1 MKKGRSGGRGGR
13 LAAKGNFPQQ
23 TSFHANLLPG
33 HSRVCQSTMCAVAA
47 RDMAGALTC
56 EAISWRG
63 RRAEGREGGL
73 GARGDFFS

>member
-56 EAISWRG
+56 GANPGEGAGGRG
-63 RRAEGREGGL
+63 RR
-73 GARGDFFS
+73 